1 MISRKS
7 YKNANSYHNIF
18 SVYLAPKSWHGMD
31 EVLQALCKNGKK
43 ILNVKI
49 DYMFLKSLLKAH
61 VRMPRTKY
69 YKNKDDIYVYKQCGN
84 AQSDALM
91 HIRLQIFLLIV
102 IFYEFDNFM
111 D

>member
-43 ILNVKI
+43 NFKRKNSLYVFKKFTKNPRKNAAYKIL
-49 DYMFLKSLLKAH
+49 
-61 VRMPRTKY
+61 
-69 YKNKDDIYVYKQCGN
+69 
-84 AQSDALM
+84 
-91 HIRLQIFLLIV
+91 
-102 IFYEFDNFM
+102 
-111 D
+111 

>member
-1 MISRKS
+1 MQILII
-7 YKNANSYHNIF
+7 IF
-18 SVYLAPKSWHGMD
+18 LVFIWLQNLGM
-31 EVLQALCKNGKK
+31 EWMKFYRLCVKMEKK

-91 HIRLQIFLLIV
+91 HIRL
-102 IFYEFDNFM
+102 
-111 D
+111 